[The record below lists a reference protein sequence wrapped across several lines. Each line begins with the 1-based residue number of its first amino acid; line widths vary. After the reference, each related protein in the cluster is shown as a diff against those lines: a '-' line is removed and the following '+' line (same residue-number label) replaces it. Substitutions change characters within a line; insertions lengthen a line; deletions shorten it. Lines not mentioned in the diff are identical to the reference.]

1 VDGVWLHCA
10 ALASLSF
17 HEHST
22 SVIPQHDV
30 PQIIPG
36 WLSNCGSV
44 FISPSSDFQPV
55 SPLARSGCLLR
66 SRPTSVSIA
75 YWLETAIDS
84 VIAEGQYLEVFPP
97 LLRSKVKFL
106 T

>member
-1 VDGVWLHCA
+1 M
-10 ALASLSF
+10 
-17 HEHST
+17 
-22 SVIPQHDV
+22 
-30 PQIIPG
+30 
-36 WLSNCGSV
+36 
-44 FISPSSDFQPV
+44 
-55 SPLARSGCLLR
+55 
-66 SRPTSVSIA
+66 SIA